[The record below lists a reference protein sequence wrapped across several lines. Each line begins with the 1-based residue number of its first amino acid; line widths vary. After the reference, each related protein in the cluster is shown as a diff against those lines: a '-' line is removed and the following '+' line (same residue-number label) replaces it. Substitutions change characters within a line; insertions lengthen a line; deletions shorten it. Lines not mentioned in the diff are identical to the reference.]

1 MDRGETGKDFAQVM
15 EMIVHI
21 NAKTMSGN
29 KVILGVISAAV
40 VGAIIGLLVAPE
52 EGAQI
57 RKKIK
62 KKTNSLAGDLIDA
75 LEKSKQSAKDAA
87 ENLKEEGSALKDEAV
102 NKAAEYTDTAKREF
116 NDFN

>member
-1 MDRGETGKDFAQVM
+1 
-15 EMIVHI
+15 MIDHVK
-21 NAKTMSGN
+21 AKVMSGN
-29 KVILGVISAAV
+29 KVILGIVSAAV

-52 EGAQI
+52 DGAKM

-62 KKTNSLAGDLIDA
+62 RKTNSLAGDLIDA

-87 ENLKEEGSALKDEAV
+87 DNLKEEGSALKDEAV